1 MKKQRLIFLALSFL
15 LAIIASYSVTA
26 GWHTVYSA
34 DPLHNAGYDLL
45 LASGFS
51 PDSNTITVTFDANG
65 GSEPVPTSKEVTYGE
80 RYGPLATTDR
90 EGYTFAGWFTDPI
103 SGTRVTPSTFVTIA
117 ADHTLYAHWTAN
129 IYTVTFDANGGS
141 PPDPPSKEVT
151 FGQPYGDLA
160 TTERTDYT
168 FFGWFTAASG
178 GTQVISTTEVTTT
191 TDHILYAQW
200 TDVTYTL
207 TIATAGA
214 GSGSVTPPVGD
225 HTYDYGTVVMLQAT
239 PDPGSIFTGWSGD
252 SDCEDSSVTMDADK
266 TCMATFAIIYG
277 LLLSPDNQSSGDPGQ
292 TITYT
297 HILTNQAIV
306 ADTFDISINSSAG
319 FNANLVSETPVT
331 VPAGESS
338 AVILTVAIP
347 VDAAAG
353 VVDVTSV
360 TAVSQA
366 DSNATDTATNTT
378 TVNPVYDLLLTPDN
392 VGSGNP
398 GEVLAYSHTLTN
410 LANATDTFTVTAS
423 SSAGFNPV
431 LTPATPITLTAGDSI
446 TINLTVAIP
455 PGTISGTVDVTSVTA
470 VSQGDVN
477 ITGTAT
483 NETTVKAVFGLDLT
497 PDNVG
502 QGDPGQTLVY
512 THTLTNLTNITDTF
526 SLQASSSA
534 GFGTLLDPDTPVIL
548 APEAI
553 TIITLAVTIPAGTA
567 ANTVDVTSVTA
578 TSQTDSSVSD
588 TAVNTTIV
596 NAVYGLNL
604 TPDNENNGNPGQ
616 TLLYS
621 HTLTN
626 QGNAVDTFDIMASS
640 SAGFEVTL
648 VNAPPVTLLPGTSTA
663 IVLTVKIPDST
674 PADTVDITSVTA
686 TSQADGSVTATAT
699 NTTSVNPVYALLL
712 TPNNSQIGAPGH
724 TLSYNHTLTNQGN
737 AIDVFDI
744 TTSSSA
750 GFGVTLTSP
759 TPVTLAAGASAT
771 VQLAVTIPP
780 GTAEGAM
787 DITTVTAVSQG
798 NSNVSGSATNITTA
812 IRQIGFIYLPLTQ
825 YNYINYFEGLWEVE
839 PNDSM
844 AQANGPLRS
853 GQDYFGYPNDARDFF
868 SVYMTQPGQLNVTLS
883 NHTGQGV
890 QLQLFYQSADNRVG
904 FVPDPPYFLSY
915 SGPAGWY
922 YIFIFTESGHHSH
935 TPYTLR
941 VTYP

>member
-1 MKKQRLIFLALSFL
+1 MKKQRLISLALSFL
-15 LAIIASYSVTA
+15 LAIVASYSVTA
-26 GWHTVYSA
+26 GLQPVYSV

-45 LASGFS
+45 LTSDFS
-51 PDSNTITVTFDANG
+51 PDSDTITVTFEANG
-65 GSEPVPTSKEVTYGE
+65 GSPPDPTSKEVTYGQP
-80 RYGPLATTDR
+80 YGELATTDR
-90 EGYTFAGWFTDPI
+90 EGYG
-103 SGTRVTPSTFVTIA
+103 
-117 ADHTLYAHWTAN
+117 
-129 IYTVTFDANGGS
+129 FD
-141 PPDPPSKEVT
+141 
-151 FGQPYGDLA
+151 
-160 TTERTDYT
+160 
-168 FFGWFTAASG
+168 GWFTAASG

-191 TDHILYAQW
+191 TDHTLYAQW
-200 TDVTYTL
+200 TAETYTVTFNANGGSPPVPTSKKVTFGQPYGPLATTDREGYTFINWFTDPVGGIKVTPATIVTIAADHTLYAQWTADTYTVTFDANGGSLPDPPSKEVTYGQPYGELATTNREGYSFNGWFTAPSEGTQVISTTEVTTTTDHTLYAQWTAETRTL

-214 GSGSVTPPVGD
+214 GSGSVKPEVGD
-225 HTYDYGTVVMLQAT
+225 HTYDYGAVVDLEAT

-252 SDCEDSSVTMDADK
+252 SDCEDDSVTMDADK
-266 TCMATFAIIYG
+266 TCTANFAIIYG
-277 LLLSPDNQSSGDPGQ
+277 LLLSPDNQS
-292 TITYT
+292 
-297 HILTNQAIV
+297 
-306 ADTFDISINSSAG
+306 
-319 FNANLVSETPVT
+319 
-331 VPAGESS
+331 
-338 AVILTVAIP
+338 
-347 VDAAAG
+347 
-353 VVDVTSV
+353 
-360 TAVSQA
+360 
-366 DSNATDTATNTT
+366 
-378 TVNPVYDLLLTPDN
+378 
-392 VGSGNP
+392 SGNP

-410 LANATDTFTVTAS
+410 LASVTDTFTVTAS
-423 SSAGFNPV
+423 SSAGFGTA

-455 PGTISGTVDVTSVTA
+455 PGTIAGTVDVTSVTA
-470 VSQGDVN
+470 VSQSDVN
-477 ITGTAT
+477 VTGTAT

-502 QGDPGQTLVY
+502 QGDPGQTVVY
-512 THTLTNLTNITDTF
+512 THTLTNLTNATDTF

-534 GFGTLLDPDTPVIL
+534 GFVTVLEPAAPVIL
-548 APEAI
+548 AAEAS
-553 TIITLAVTIPAGTA
+553 TIITLTVTIPAGTV

-588 TAVNTTIV
+588 TAVNTTTV

-604 TPDNENNGNPGQ
+604 TPDNENSGNPGQ

-648 VNAPPVTLLPGTSTA
+648 VNDPSVTLLPGTSTT
-663 IVLTVKIPDST
+663 IVLTVEIPDGT
-674 PADTVDITSVTA
+674 AADTVDITSVTV
-686 TSQADGSVTATAT
+686 TSQTDGSVTATAT
-699 NTTSVNPVYALLL
+699 NTTTVNPVYALLL

-750 GFGVTLTSP
+750 GFGVTLISP

-798 NSNVSGSATNITTA
+798 NSNVSDSATNITTV
-812 IRQIGFIYLPLTQ
+812 IKQIGFIYLPLTQ

-839 PNDSM
+839 PNDSI

-904 FVPDPPYFLSY
+904 FVPDPPYILSH